1 MEVKVCDRS
10 DLPLNSLNSLVSS
23 LISGSKL
30 KVDPMSRLHNS
41 LTQLGAVA
49 ICLSVALSGLRA
61 DEDAQ
66 PATAEGIRFFEAK
79 IRPVLIEHCA
89 KCHSTD
95 GGQGVRGGLSISSRE
110 ALRVGGESGPAV
122 VPGDLSQSLLWD
134 AINHEGLRMPPS
146 GKLPAETI
154 NDFRRWIEMGAPDP
168 RVPTEA
174 LVQSKVTPEAI
185 AEGRRFWAFQAPQM
199 PAIPQGSDWSL
210 SAIDRLLESQFAAH
224 QLTPAADA
232 APGVLLRRLHIALTG
247 LPPAPEELDTFH
259 AEWARDPRRAL
270 ATTVDSLLASP
281 QFGER
286 WGRHW
291 LDAVRYAES
300 TGKEID
306 VSFPNAWRYRDYVI
320 DAFNADTP
328 YDTFIREQIAGD
340 LLPAP
345 TDEQWARQLIAT
357 GFLALG
363 PRALIEQNPRQFQA
377 DLVDEQ
383 IDVTTR
389 VFLGV
394 SVACARCHDHKFDPI
409 PQSDYYALAGIF
421 QSTETCFGG
430 VRSQRNRQPSKLI
443 VLPID
448 DPNPSDQPMT
458 WEELAE
464 LKKQRDE
471 VQQQAI
477 EARRALARPQPGGTP
492 PQTRIANQFL
502 LDQRAT
508 QLTTRINSVDEN
520 GKPLTVCMGV
530 QDKAKPQ
537 NARLLIR
544 GEIDKLAQEVPRGF
558 VQVLNPADTVLPA
571 NSSGRLELADWIGSP
586 ANPLTARVM
595 VNRIWLHLMGAALV
609 RETDNFGAS
618 GPKPVNQQLL
628 DYLAVRFVDSG
639 WSVKSLIREIV
650 LSRVYGL
657 SSEFN
662 QERFERD
669 PENQYFARG
678 NVRRMEAEVIR
689 DSMLAASGELNLQR
703 PRGSVMAQ
711 FASSILGP
719 DGPIGA
725 VMAPATP
732 GMNSATIPQ
741 APGRPGVAGR
751 FGQQRNGPNMA
762 GGLLQGLRGRMNSG
776 GGSVFDASVPW
787 RSVYLPVPRNSV
799 PRSLDVFDFAEP
811 SMVIGQREVSNT
823 PAQALYLLN
832 NAFVLEQSDALAQ
845 RLQQSDKDR
854 SSQIR
859 QAFRLVFSRLP
870 EPNELQASLQFLD
883 DAEQSAKP
891 GAALSAFCQALFAS
905 AEFRYVN

>member
-1 MEVKVCDRS
+1 MFDFRRFMMHTGVIALCF
-10 DLPLNSLNSLVSS
+10 SLAGV
-23 LISGSKL
+23 
-30 KVDPMSRLHNS
+30 
-41 LTQLGAVA
+41 
-49 ICLSVALSGLRA
+49 GLFA
-61 DEDAQ
+61 DEEAASAN
-66 PATAEGIRFFEAK
+66 PEGIKFFEAK
-79 IRPVLIEHCA
+79 IRPVLMEHCA
-89 KCHSTD
+89 RCHSTD

-146 GKLPAETI
+146 GKLPPETI
-154 NDFRRWIEMGAPDP
+154 NDFRRWIELGAPDP

-174 LVQSKVTPEAI
+174 VVQSRVTPEAI
-185 AEGRRFWAFQAPQM
+185 AAGRHFWAFQPPQM
-199 PAIPQGSDWSL
+199 PALPEGSGWSE
-210 SAIDRLLESQFAAH
+210 SAIDRLLESQFAAEG
-224 QLTPAADA
+224 LTPAVDA
-232 APGVLLRRLHIALTG
+232 SPTVLLRRLHFVLTG
-247 LPPAPEELDTFH
+247 LPPAPGESDAFT
-259 AEWARDPRRAL
+259 AAWSRDPRRAL
-270 ATTVDSLLASP
+270 ESTVDRLLALP

-291 LDAVRYAES
+291 LDAARYAES

-320 DAFNADTP
+320 DAFNADKP
-328 YDTFIREQIAGD
+328 YDIFIREQLAGD

-345 TDEQWARQLIAT
+345 TDEQWAEQLIAT

-363 PRALIEQNPRQFQA
+363 PRSLIEQNSRQFQA

-448 DPNPSDQPMT
+448 DPNPSDQSMT
-458 WEELAE
+458 REELAE
-464 LKKQRDE
+464 LRRQRDE
-471 VQQQAI
+471 VQQEAI

-492 PQTRIANQFL
+492 PQTRLANQFL

-508 QLTTRINSVDEN
+508 QLTTRINSVDEQ
-520 GKPLTVCMGV
+520 GRPLTVCMGV

-544 GEIDKLAQEVPRGF
+544 GEIDQPAQEVPRGF
-558 VQVLNPADTVLPA
+558 VQVLSSANAVLPA
-571 NSSGRLELADWIGSP
+571 NSSGRLELADWIASP
-586 ANPLTARVM
+586 EHPTTARVM
-595 VNRIWLHLMGAALV
+595 VNRIWLHLLGEALV

-618 GPKPVNQQLL
+618 GPQPSNQALL

-650 LSRVYGL
+650 LSRVFRL
-657 SSEFN
+657 SSEFD
-662 QERFERD
+662 QKRFERD
-669 PENQYFARG
+669 PENQYFARA

-689 DSMLAASGELNLQR
+689 DGMLAASGRLDPER
-703 PRGSVMAQ
+703 PRGSIMAR
-711 FASSILGP
+711 FSSSIIGP
-719 DGPIGA
+719 DGPVGM
-725 VMAPATP
+725 VMTPATA
-732 GMNSATIPQ
+732 GMTAAQT
-741 APGRPGVAGR
+741 PGRPGVLDRFSRPGRPAMDGAGPMLPSR
-751 FGQQRNGPNMA
+751 LQSRLNG
-762 GGLLQGLRGRMNSG
+762 G
-776 GGSVFDASVPW
+776 GGSIFEASVLY
-787 RSVYLPVPRNSV
+787 RSIYLPVPRNSV

-811 SMVIGQREVSNT
+811 SMVIGQRETSNT
-823 PAQALYLLN
+823 PAQALYMLN
-832 NAFVLEQSDALAQ
+832 SAFVIEQSDAMAE
-845 RLQQSDKDR
+845 RLQREQKQRRD
-854 SSQIR
+854 QVEL
-859 QAFRLVFSRLP
+859 AFELVFSRLP
-870 EPNELQASLQFLD
+870 ESEELEASLRFLE
-883 DAEQSAKP
+883 DAERSVKP
-891 GAALSAFCQALFAS
+891 AAALSAFCQALFAS